1 MIRNHLASFLQ
12 SLVKPSD
19 YEWILPKYSRPK
31 LDSLAA
37 NGQFPHV
44 GGLADA
50 IFYAAVFGIL
60 RMLLTYFAMKPFA
73 IASMKIK
80 FKTQNRIPS
89 VDAFIARSGPIANIK
104 VRVD

>member
-1 MIRNHLASFLQ
+1 MIRSQLANYLQ

-19 YEWILPKYSRPK
+19 YEWILPKYDRSK
-31 LDSLAA
+31 LDSLAI

-50 IFYAAVFGIL
+50 LFYAAMFGIL

-80 FKTQNRIPS
+80 FKAQNRIPS
-89 VDAFIARSGPIANIK
+89 VDTFIARSGPIAGIK
-104 VRVD
+104 VRVR